1 MQAQFMPSRIKYTE
15 GVVNTLATHLD
26 PTGSGGIDLDVLL
39 SVVGHLHPSF
49 GQSQLRDELL
59 KFRQGTTLQ
68 IDYAGFFHWVFG
80 PSEVELRQNF
90 AACDV
95 NGDNWLTGAELRF
108 ALQACGLFPTQDQLS
123 AAVGAARSSKVDFRE
138 YADLQARL
146 VLDPEVKKNVPAV
159 PYARRGLSLEQL
171 QQIYE
176 AFMQD
181 GWLQKQCDDHNIAK
195 RAEIAASEAFAYDEN
210 LYALD
215 HFLVRKVTHTE
226 KYNDVPQH
234 LRMRARLPEPSHKS
248 SYSELVNPS
257 GLIVQYFVSHYWGHL
272 FARTLKAL
280 QAFASSCPVGPSS
293 IVVFWICLFALNQH
307 AAAEEVGSSP
317 EEGPFNAA
325 LAKAVYGVIMVLDEC
340 THPLKRIWCLYEVQ
354 RTSDFKKRLTLSG
367 ECGPL
372 DKDVDTLKRI
382 SDALEDVRAIDANA
396 SRKKDRLAILQ
407 RIVNPS
413 LRGLVGSHLKRWLG
427 GWADGR
433 ELQEALGNFDA
444 SVAKILAACLLPTAL
459 RTKDQQLALRC
470 LGWGACERDTKTLQQ
485 VAGLFGG
492 MPALAQT
499 WVRTKWA
506 HAPKVSLLAVAA
518 RCGDVEGAQLLLEAK
533 AGPEP
538 IDEYGVSP
546 IRWAAEAGHVQI
558 VRLLH
563 GAGANLELTDT
574 VRRATPAHWAAVAG
588 HVQMLQL
595 LSQAGASLEM
605 PDKDKAAPV
614 IWAAFSGHTQ
624 VLQFLNE
631 WGAGLEA
638 PCQHGTNAAHFAA
651 RSGHTKVIQL
661 LCSLRCNMEVTD
673 KAGRTPT
680 DWASIHGHEEV
691 VTLLGDLDPRT
702 KSAQEDP

>member
-68 IDYAGFFHWVFG
+68 IDYVRFVHWVFG
-80 PSEVELRQNF
+80 PSEAELRQTF

-95 NGDNWLTGAELRF
+95 NDDSWLTGAELRF
-108 ALQACGLFPTQDQLS
+108 ALQACGLFPTTDQLS
-123 AAVGAARSSKVDFRE
+123 AAVAAPRSSKVDFCE
-138 YADLQARL
+138 YVDLQARL

-215 HFLVRKVTHTE
+215 HFLVRKVTHPE
-226 KYNDVPQH
+226 EYDDVPQH
-234 LRMRARLPEPSHKS
+234 LRTRARLPEPSHKS

-354 RTSDFKKRLTLSG
+354 RTSDFKKCLTLSG

-382 SDALEDVRAIDANA
+382 SNALVDVRAIDANA
-396 SRKKDRLAILQ
+396 SRKEDRLAILK
-407 RIVNPS
+407 RILNPS
-413 LRGLVGSHLKRWLG
+413 VRGVAEQLVEQWLAWGSAK
-427 GWADGR
+427 
-433 ELQEALGNFDA
+433 ELQEAFGDFDA
-444 SVAKILAACLLPTAL
+444 SVAKIIAVCLLPIAIN
-459 RTKDQQLALRC
+459 TKDHELASRC
-470 LGWGACERDTKTLQQ
+470 LGWGACEQNTKALWQ
-485 VAGLFGG
+485 VADLFGG
-492 MPALAQT
+492 MPALSQT
-499 WVRTKWA
+499 WVQTKWA
-506 HAPKVSLLAVAA
+506 HAPQVSLLAVAA
-518 RCGDVEGAQLLLEAK
+518 RCGDTEGAKLLLEAG
-533 AGPEP
+533 ASPESV
-538 IDEYGVSP
+538 DEHGVPP
-546 IRWAAEAGHVQI
+546 IRWAAENGHVHI
-558 VRLLH
+558 IRLLH
-563 GAGANLELTDT
+563 EAGASLDLADK
-574 VRRATPAHWAAVAG
+574 VRHATPAHWAAVAG
-588 HVQMLQL
+588 HVQVLRL
-595 LSQAGASLEM
+595 LSQEEASLNIA
-605 PDKDKAAPV
+605 DKDGATAV
-614 IWAAFSGHTQ
+614 HWAAFAGHAQ
-624 VLQFLNE
+624 VLKFFHENGSDLDSPN
-631 WGAGLEA
+631 A
-638 PCQHGTNAAHFAA
+638 HSVTAAHFAA

-661 LCSLRCNMEVTD
+661 LCSLRCNMEVAD
-673 KAGRTPT
+673 KEGKTPT
-680 DWASIHGHEEV
+680 DWASVHGQKEV
-691 VTLLGDLDPRT
+691 LKLLGDLNPSATSAPRDP
-702 KSAQEDP
+702 